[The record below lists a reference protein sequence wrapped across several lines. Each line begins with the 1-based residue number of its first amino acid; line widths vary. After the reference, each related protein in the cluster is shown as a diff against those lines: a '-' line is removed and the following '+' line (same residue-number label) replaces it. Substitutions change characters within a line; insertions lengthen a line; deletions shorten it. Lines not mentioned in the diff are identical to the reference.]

1 MDRACLKMGNMSD
14 HTVVANNRWLL
25 GCGVHNGVVLDAG
38 PCPND
43 DVAIVATEDGPRPDG
58 RMRSYPDVAD
68 DHCFWMD
75 ESHRI
80 NGRNEVAKGVDSHAS
95 TVVAGGIPRFVPVPY
110 RAMSRR
116 LDIELT
122 SNRNDG
128 TWTWRAAGAKSPK
141 GVVREEL
148 LGTDLRVGKVF
159 KVEAET
165 DLDGI
170 EVIAVVA
177 GREKNQK
184 IETLEILGS
193 GREFEPVTQKLARR
207 DKGPR
212 KDKGPRRGPK
222 SDGPRGERPQRRNFV
237 NPPELP
243 KRPAAKRLKPK
254 RVHRAA
260 ILDSLPAEHQAVAER
275 ALTGGLKAVRDA
287 VKAQNDQLKKDGK
300 PLIPAEGLVTLAQ
313 DLLPKLRVAEWLD
326 KAEAAKAD
334 LETLDLRDLR
344 SVVVGSDDPMVVRDE
359 STRVLAAELKA
370 ALKSKIESEQS
381 LWLADI
387 AAAIDVQRV
396 VRALK
401 VSSEPP
407 KAGQPFPAEL
417 ANKLAQAASTALAA
431 EDPQDRWITVLEAVA
446 FSPVRSSVK
455 PAAIP
460 AQPSEALLTT
470 VKRLAPLI
478 PHIAAMFGVTV
489 EANAVAPKPLRPAR
503 PERAKKKP
511 ATPRV
516 SNSEETVAA
525 Q

>member
-1 MDRACLKMGNMSD
+1 
-14 HTVVANNRWLL
+14 
-25 GCGVHNGVVLDAG
+25 
-38 PCPND
+38 
-43 DVAIVATEDGPRPDG
+43 
-58 RMRSYPDVAD
+58 
-68 DHCFWMD
+68 
-75 ESHRI
+75 
-80 NGRNEVAKGVDSHAS
+80 
-95 TVVAGGIPRFVPVPY
+95 
-110 RAMSRR
+110 MSRR

-141 GVVREEL
+141 GVVREDI
-148 LGTDLRVGKVF
+148 LGGDLRVGRVF
-159 KVEAET
+159 KVEAEM
-165 DLDGI
+165 DIDGI
-170 EVIAVVA
+170 EILSVVA
-177 GREKNQK
+177 GREKSQK
-184 IETLEILGS
+184 LNTLEIIGS
-193 GREFEPVTQKLARR
+193 GRDFEPVTQKLARR
-207 DKGPR
+207 EKGPR
-212 KDKGPRRGPK
+212 KDKGPKRGPK
-222 SDGPRGERPQRRNFV
+222 TDGPRGERPQRRNFV

-260 ILDSLPAEHQAVAER
+260 IIDALPAEHQAVAER

-300 PLIPAEGLVTLAQ
+300 PLIPADGVVALAQ

-359 STRVLAAELKA
+359 STRTLAAELKA
-370 ALKSKIESEQS
+370 ALKSKSESEQTQ
-381 LWLADI
+381 WLADI

-407 KAGQPFPAEL
+407 KAGQPFPADL
-417 ANKLAQAASTALAA
+417 AQKLTQAASAALAP
-431 EDPQDRWITVLEAVA
+431 EDPQDRWVTVLEAIA

-455 PAAIP
+455 PTSIP
-460 AQPSEALLTT
+460 AQPSEALLAT

-478 PHIAAMFGVTV
+478 PHIASLFGIVA
-489 EANAVAPKPLRPAR
+489 EAGAVAPKPLRQTR
-503 PERAKKKP
+503 PERSKKKP
-511 ATPRV
+511 AKPRGENSQEPV
-516 SNSEETVAA
+516 SA